1 MHLIRL
7 YYMYTSIT
15 HLCYMAEILLILSKT
30 LFNQSIINK
39 LSEII
44 NVCWMIYLQ
53 EAPLGWLS
61 LSGTDTHEG

>member
-1 MHLIRL
+1 
-7 YYMYTSIT
+7 
-15 HLCYMAEILLILSKT
+15 MAEILLILSKT